1 LADTVAIVS
10 VISGATVAITVPFIN
25 SVLERQRLHW
35 QGNQARLDELRSIVD
50 STIGEMARAHDVL
63 YDIAVEGDKQ
73 GRLAERSATLTAC
86 YAAVKTYGT
95 RLGLRL
101 GTDDDVTASHTTV
114 EGILANAEVVV
125 GHDPDDV
132 PEIRNQL
139 GEAIAVFQT
148 AVRDLIGPIR
158 ERRRSGT

>member
-25 SVLERQRLHW
+25 SVLERQRLRW

-50 STIGEMARAHDVL
+50 STIGEMARAHDLL

-73 GRLAERSATLTAC
+73 GRLAERSAALTAC
-86 YAAVKTYGT
+86 YLATKTYGT
-95 RLGLRL
+95 QLGLRL
-101 GTDDDVTASHTTV
+101 GTDDDVTVSHTAV

-125 GHDPDDV
+125 EHDPDGVSTVRD
-132 PEIRNQL
+132 QL

-148 AVRDLIGPIR
+148 SVRDLIGPIR
-158 ERRRSGT
+158 ERRRQGT